1 MLHKELFSPEVL
13 LDAAAV
19 VASSFDGEDV
29 VESVEDVVAVDD
41 VHFADDGDPVDSL
54 GVHFPRREQIRFSDF
69 EEGSKT
75 RRRRRGRCC
84 RFGRVS

>member
-1 MLHKELFSPEVL
+1 MIVIDFVMVMVIVIHFVM
-13 LDAAAV
+13 V
-19 VASSFDGEDV
+19 IVIV
-29 VESVEDVVAVDD
+29 IVIDVVAVDD